1 MMESGIGRAGNL
13 ALCSLPGF
21 TEPADMSPASV
32 LFSWDL
38 VDPTFEVAADGTVEV
53 PERAG
58 LGFGVRADRIEQQLL
73 RRTVV
78 TADRAEQ

>member
-1 MMESGIGRAGNL
+1 
-13 ALCSLPGF
+13 
-21 TEPADMSPASV
+21 MSPASV

-53 PERAG
+53 PERVG

-78 TADRAEQ
+78 TAG